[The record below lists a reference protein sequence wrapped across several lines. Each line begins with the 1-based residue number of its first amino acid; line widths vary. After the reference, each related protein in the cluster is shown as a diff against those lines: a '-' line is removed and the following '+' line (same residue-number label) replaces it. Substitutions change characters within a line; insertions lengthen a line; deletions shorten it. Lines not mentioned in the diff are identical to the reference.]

1 MTLTASERLARHV
14 ATIGDTVPPA
24 ASIAAAKTWILDTF
38 GVGVAGATAE
48 GQDRLRHAAA
58 RWGDGPEAT
67 VWGTPLR
74 LPAPTAALLNA
85 TQVHCQEYDCLH
97 EGAVVHAM
105 ATLLPAA
112 MAFAER
118 RGGVSGM
125 AFLRAVI
132 AGLDVSAGI
141 GLASQGA
148 FRFFRPATAG
158 GFGAA
163 AGAALL
169 AGLGEDGIA
178 DALGIQYAQTS
189 GTMQAH
195 AEASHVL
202 PLQIGANARAALTAT
217 DLAAAGLSGPRDVLE
232 GRYGYFAL
240 YEGAWDIDRLWNALG
255 GGHLVRGFSHKPYAA
270 GRATHGG
277 IEGILTLR
285 AAHAITPEDV
295 SRIRIIGPPLINRLV
310 SRPDVPAPNS
320 YYARLCMRFMGA
332 KALQHGGIDIGHCRG
347 DALTDPMT
355 HDLATR
361 IHMEEDGNPDA
372 NALAPQRVVIRLKNG
387 TEHEWHCATMLA
399 NPARPLSRA
408 QHLEKFRR
416 CWEFAATPL
425 GAARG
430 QALVDL
436 VDRLETVSDMRE
448 VSALLGA

>member
-1 MTLTASERLARHV
+1 MSPTASERLAHHAAEIGS
-14 ATIGDTVPPA
+14 ATPSA
-24 ASIAAAKTWILDTF
+24 ESIAAAKIWILDTF
-38 GVGVAGATAE
+38 GVGIAGATAE
-48 GQDRLRHAAA
+48 AQENLRQAA
-58 RWGDGPEAT
+58 RHWGDGATAT
-67 VWGTPLR
+67 VWGTALR
-74 LPAPTAALLNA
+74 LPGPSAAFLNA

-118 RGGVSGM
+118 RGGISGL

-141 GLASQGA
+141 GLASKGA

-163 AGAALL
+163 AATALL

-178 DALGIQYAQTS
+178 HAMGIQYAQTS

-195 AEASHVL
+195 MEASHVL
-202 PLQIGANARAALTAT
+202 PMQIGAAARAAFTSA

-232 GRYGYFAL
+232 GRYGYFPL
-240 YEGAWDIDRLWNALG
+240 FEGDWDIALLWQALRAG
-255 GGHLVRGFSHKPYAA
+255 RLVRDFSHKPYAA

-285 AAHAITPEDV
+285 AEHAIAPENVDHV
-295 SRIRIIGPPLINRLV
+295 RIIGPPLINRLV
-310 SRPDVPAPNS
+310 SRPDVTAPNS
-320 YYARLCMRFMGA
+320 FYARLCMAFMGA
-332 KALQHGGIDIGHCRG
+332 KALQHGKIDISHCR
-347 DALTDPMT
+347 DAALTDPRT
-355 HDLATR
+355 HELARR
-361 IHMEEDGNPDA
+361 IRMETDDNPDV
-372 NALAPQRVVIRLKNG
+372 NALCPQRVVIRLKDG
-387 TEHEWHCATMLA
+387 REYEWACATMLA
-399 NPARPLSRA
+399 NPARKLTRA
-408 QHLEKFRR
+408 AHLAKFHR
-416 CWEFAATPL
+416 CWSFAATPL